1 MSPRLTVYLAL
12 PVIVAAVLLLTYFR
26 LFSSTAT
33 IAVLVVLYV
42 IVSFRN
48 RRKFSKKNKAG

>member
-1 MSPRLTVYLAL
+1 MTPRLTIFLAL
-12 PVIVAAVLLLTYFR
+12 PVIAAAVLLLAYFR
-26 LFSSTAT
+26 LFSSTLV

-42 IVSFRN
+42 IVSIRN